1 MVILLWVLPVKDLIE
16 WMRFNSVVFIDQSGI
31 QSVEAMGST
40 FLMLQ
45 LGQDEY
51 KWSNIKHVLDW
62 LKLYVTFM
70 GLFLVFF

>member
-1 MVILLWVLPVKDLIE
+1 MK
-16 WMRFNSVVFIDQSGI
+16 FNSVVFIDQSGI

-51 KWSNIKHVLDW
+51 K
-62 LKLYVTFM
+62 
-70 GLFLVFF
+70 